1 MNKDLKQLTNKF
13 PDEPGIY
20 KFFND
25 NEVLYIGKAKNL
37 KKRVK
42 SYFSANQTYKT
53 KRLVSIANDI
63 SFVTTNN
70 EVDALLLEQN
80 LIKSEKPKFNILLR
94 DDKSYPFIHLD
105 EKHPYPKIETK
116 RVLKGHEGLYGPY
129 TSAYATRIAVNQ
141 IQKVFKVRT
150 CSDSYFKN
158 RSRPCMEYQIGRCT
172 APCVGEINEADY
184 KKDIEDTK
192 TILKGNFKELE
203 KKMRH
208 EMLDASEQEKFEQA
222 ATIRDRL
229 EQIEKINQKQIIFSK
244 GSNTRVVGIRTD
256 KKLISVAVIQ
266 VEADRFVNLQK
277 FVFKNH
283 LQKNDYDALL
293 EFIPSL
299 VQKYPSV
306 NKIVTEFNVK
316 EQDIF
321 GNIKFIKPVKGKK
334 SEWVDLATKNALDGL
349 FNQAAQYQKYAQ
361 SLDFLKR
368 NLKIADEP
376 TIVGFDVSGVSGD
389 VKTVSCVNY
398 AADSFDKS
406 KYRFFRVPMA
416 ISDSDLDSLVFGV
429 NKYLKSIPKVD
440 LLLIDGG
447 KTHLNY
453 VKDRI
458 DLEISCVSV
467 SKGVKRKYGLETL
480 HTDIGDYDFRNSE
493 DISKLFL
500 DVRDEAHRFA
510 LKNFRSKKRKDMK
523 QHFLFDINGVGPK
536 IVQRIYDKYKS
547 IEPLVEL
554 TPDQISSDLK
564 IKNELAQEIQSL
576 TKEIYN

>member
-1 MNKDLKQLTNKF
+1 MNNDLKQLTNKF

-42 SYFSANQTYKT
+42 SYFSASQTYKT
-53 KRLVSIANDI
+53 KRLISVANNID
-63 SFVTTNN
+63 FVTTNN

-172 APCVGEINEADY
+172 APCVGEINQDDY

-192 TILKGNFKELE
+192 TILKGNFKQLE
-203 KKMRH
+203 KKMRS
-208 EMLDASEQEKFEQA
+208 EMMHASDKENFEQA
-222 ATIRDRL
+222 AAIRDRL
-229 EQIEKINQKQIIFSK
+229 EQLEKINQKQIIFSK
-244 GSNTRVVGIRTD
+244 GSNTRVVGIRTNE
-256 KKLISVAVIQ
+256 KLISVAVIQ
-266 VEADRFVNLQK
+266 VESDRFVNLQK

-321 GNIKFIKPVKGKK
+321 GNIKFTKPIKGKK
-334 SEWVDLATKNALDGL
+334 SEWVDLAVKNAIDGL
-349 FNQAAQYQKYAQ
+349 FNQTSKYQKYAQ

-368 NLKIADEP
+368 NLSIKDEP

-389 VKTVSCVNY
+389 VKTVSCVNFTEN
-398 AADSFDKS
+398 SFDKS
-406 KYRFFRVPMA
+406 KYRFFRVPME
-416 ISDSDLDSLVFGV
+416 ISESDLDSLVFGV
-429 NKYLKSIPKVD
+429 NKYLKSIPSVD
-440 LLLIDGG
+440 LLLLDGG

-453 VKDRI
+453 VKENI
-458 DLEISCVSV
+458 DLDIDCISV
-467 SKGVKRKYGLETL
+467 SKGAKRKYGLETL

-500 DVRDEAHRFA
+500 DIRDEAHRFA

-523 QHFLFDINGVGPK
+523 QHFLFDINGVGPG
-536 IVQRIYDKYKS
+536 IVQRIYDKYNS
-547 IEPLVEL
+547 IEPLAQL
-554 TPDQISSDLK
+554 SPDQISADLK
-564 IKNELAQEIQSL
+564 IKTELAKEIQSL

>member
-1 MNKDLKQLTNKF
+1 LNKDLKQLTNKF

-25 NEVLYIGKAKNL
+25 SEVLYIGKAKNL

-53 KRLVSIANDI
+53 KRLVSIANNI
-63 SFVTTNN
+63 NFVTTNN

-116 RVLKGHEGLYGPY
+116 RVLKGYEGLYGPY

-141 IQKVFKVRT
+141 IQKVFKIRT

-203 KKMRH
+203 KKMRN

-222 ATIRDRL
+222 AAIRDRL
-229 EQIEKINQKQIIFSK
+229 EQLEKINQKQIIFSK

-266 VEADRFVNLQK
+266 VESDRFVNLQK

-306 NKIVTEFNVK
+306 NKIVTEFDVK

-334 SEWVDLATKNALDGL
+334 SEWVDLANKNAVDGL

-376 TIVGFDVSGVSGD
+376 IIVGFDVSGVSGD

-398 AADSFDKS
+398 VADSFDKS

-416 ISDSDLDSLVFGV
+416 ISESDLDSLVFGV
-429 NKYLKSIPKVD
+429 NKYLKSIPKID

-447 KTHLNY
+447 KTHLKY

-458 DLEISCVSV
+458 DLDIPCVSV

-510 LKNFRSKKRKDMK
+510 LKNFRSKQRKDLK

-547 IEPLVEL
+547 VEPLTKL
-554 TPDQISSDLK
+554 SSDQISSDLK